1 MTTENINL
9 DDIMSSDDIDLSK
22 TFKPSYEGVIIA
34 TATNLILKDV
44 IASDDIDLMK

>member
-1 MTTENINL
+1 MITASLTLE
-9 DDIMSSDDIDLSK
+9 DIMSSDDIDLSK

-44 IASDDIDLMK
+44 MASDDIDLMK